1 MATAFRFRRKY
12 FDYEGIKDSIDL
24 TNVNSEAILAGDF
37 SCFCCQE
44 ILVFAF
50 LYFLFL
56 SALSKRISIANFY
69 VLRCALTA
77 ISFNIMPD
85 WSGNQLSSWELFL
98 FGCSAKLLEV
108 SCYQNVE
115 TK

>member
-1 MATAFRFRRKY
+1 MCFCSDPRKSICSESNDILATAFRFGRKY

-56 SALSKRISIANFY
+56 SALSKSISIANFY

-85 WSGNQLSSWELFL
+85 WS
-98 FGCSAKLLEV
+98 A
-108 SCYQNVE
+108 E
-115 TK
+115 TN